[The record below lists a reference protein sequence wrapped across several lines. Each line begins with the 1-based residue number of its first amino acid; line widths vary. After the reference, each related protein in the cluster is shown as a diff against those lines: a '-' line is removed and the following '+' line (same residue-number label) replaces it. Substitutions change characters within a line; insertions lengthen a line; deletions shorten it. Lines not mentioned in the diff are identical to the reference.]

1 MENILVFITGG
12 SIVASVLIGFLKNW
26 IKSFIEPRW
35 GALGI
40 QATLL
45 VIAFLLALGVSLWQ
59 NYVTAEVGKLIIGI
73 FLGATALYEVI
84 WKAIYQKAI
93 KGTTK

>member
-1 MENILVFITGG
+1 MENIITFIAGG

-26 IKSFIEPRW
+26 IKSFVEPRW

-45 VIAFLLALGVSLWQ
+45 VIAFLIALGVSLWQ

-73 FLGATALYEVI
+73 FLGAIGLYEVF
-84 WKAIYQKAI
+84 WKALYQEAI